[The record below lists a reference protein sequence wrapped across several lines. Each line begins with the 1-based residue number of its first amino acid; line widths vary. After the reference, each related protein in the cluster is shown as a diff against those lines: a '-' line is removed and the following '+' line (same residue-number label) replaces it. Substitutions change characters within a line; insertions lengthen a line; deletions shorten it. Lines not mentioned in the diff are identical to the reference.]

1 MSLCFLFRLPFVTYS
16 NGVWMT
22 TLVNLASKLP
32 RSALRLNS
40 TEVAVEAS
48 WLFSSCST
56 SSSSFSS
63 SPSRNKKINLLS
75 YSYSFTKRWQGIPKT
90 FADCVTIRPSWS
102 DLSILSRHWNAK
114 WNDPPNIWCWCLSDP
129 QPCSS
134 SFSWSLL
141 PLGLTFLRYGKSAK
155 TFLIF
160 YFSLIVIRPPLIIGH
175 CVPPTLLLGRQAF
188 HVESQS
194 SPTVSDL
201 SHLAKVL
208 ALPLEFVA
216 SIWQILPKQNAALM

>member
-1 MSLCFLFRLPFVTYS
+1 MHCLPWDWIALQLPWKQVGCSHHLLSLT
-16 NGVWMT
+16 
-22 TLVNLASKLP
+22 
-32 RSALRLNS
+32 LRLGVKRLICCR
-40 TEVAVEAS
+40 TPTPLL
-48 WLFSSCST
+48 WHFSLHLNAWCS
-56 SSSSFSS
+56 
-63 SPSRNKKINLLS
+63 
-75 YSYSFTKRWQGIPKT
+75 KRWQGIPKT
-90 FADCVTIRPSWS
+90 FANCVTVWPSWS
-102 DLSILSRHWNAK
+102 DLSLVSWQKYAK

-175 CVPPTLLLGRQAF
+175 CSPPTLLLGRQAF